1 MNYEHILGTYHFVF
15 EGFGLDDTIGSRLD
29 VVRVVVGDLALLQR
43 FWVYQDELDGGG
55 VDRVFHLA
63 VVVTVGC
70 LVVGAVVAVGRVVGV
85 VSVGAS
91 PVG

>member
-1 MNYEHILGTYHFVF
+1 M
-15 EGFGLDDTIGSRLD
+15 
-29 VVRVVVGDLALLQR
+29 RVVVGDLALLQR
-43 FWVYQDELDGGG
+43 LWVNQDELDSGG

-63 VVVTVGC
+63 IVVTVGC

-85 VSVGAS
+85 FSVSAS